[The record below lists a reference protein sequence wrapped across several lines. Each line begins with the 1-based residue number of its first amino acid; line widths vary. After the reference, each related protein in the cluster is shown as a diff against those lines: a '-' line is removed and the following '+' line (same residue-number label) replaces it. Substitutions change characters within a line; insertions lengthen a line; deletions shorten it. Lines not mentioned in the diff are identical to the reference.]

1 MALEISG
8 KVSQILPLE
17 TGEGKNGPWKK
28 QFFIIEFM
36 DGNYPKKLSISAW
49 GDKTDALRSLQ
60 PGMDVKV
67 SFNVESREYNG
78 RWYTDVKVWK
88 LETGASAGASAS
100 SASGNSH
107 NDVPAFAEPNFNGDN
122 TSSGSIDND
131 LPF

>member
-1 MALEISG
+1 MALEITG

-17 TGEGKNGPWKK
+17 TGESKNGPWKK

-36 DGNYPKKLSISAW
+36 DGNYPKKLSVSAW
-49 GDKTDALRSLQ
+49 GDKTDALRNIQ
-60 PGMDVKV
+60 PGTEVKV

-88 LETGASAGASAS
+88 LETGASTASTGSATDAS
-100 SASGNSH
+100 NGN
-107 NDVPAFAEPNFNGDN
+107 VPAFAEPNFDGDN